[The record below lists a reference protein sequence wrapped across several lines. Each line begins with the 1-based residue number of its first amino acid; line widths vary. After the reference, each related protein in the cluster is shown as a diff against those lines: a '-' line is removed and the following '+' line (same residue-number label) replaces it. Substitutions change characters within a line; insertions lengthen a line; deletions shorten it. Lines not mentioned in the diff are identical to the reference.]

1 MKVPVSVLLLPEPFL
16 PAERKKRAAKRKI
29 QEEAEAAR
37 SAAGAHSAESA
48 VAAGSSS
55 GNDRLDHVFAVPK
68 TPSPV
73 PVPAAAAT
81 EEAAAARPRRKAGLR
96 PQKREIAAAPSA
108 AEPEVGRHSK
118 QLLFLMRI
126 LNSICWSLIKR
137 NNQCCRG
144 PDKLEGYMQIWIG
157 LLFLMPIRSDLSL
170 PFMRIWI
177 RFFVLMPI
185 RSDLSLPLMRLWIW
199 LI

>member
-1 MKVPVSVLLLPEPFL
+1 MKVPVSFILLPEPLL

-37 SAAGAHSAESA
+37 SAAGVHSAESA
-48 VAAGSSS
+48 VAASGSDRNNS
-55 GNDRLDHVFAVPK
+55 DRLDHVFAVPK

-96 PQKREIAAAPSA
+96 PQKREMVAAAALS

-118 QLLFLMRI
+118 QLLF
-126 LNSICWSLIKR
+126 
-137 NNQCCRG
+137 
-144 PDKLEGYMQIWIG
+144 D
-157 LLFLMPIRSDLSL
+157 
-170 PFMRIWI
+170 
-177 RFFVLMPI
+177 
-185 RSDLSLPLMRLWIW
+185 
-199 LI
+199 

>member
-1 MKVPVSVLLLPEPFL
+1 MKVRVSFLLLHEPFL

-37 SAAGAHSAESA
+37 SAAGAHGAESA
-48 VAAGSSS
+48 VAASNSS
-55 GNDRLDHVFAVPK
+55 DRLDHVFAVPK

-96 PQKREIAAAPSA
+96 PQKREIAAAAPSA

-118 QLLFLMRI
+118 RLLF
-126 LNSICWSLIKR
+126 
-137 NNQCCRG
+137 
-144 PDKLEGYMQIWIG
+144 D
-157 LLFLMPIRSDLSL
+157 
-170 PFMRIWI
+170 
-177 RFFVLMPI
+177 
-185 RSDLSLPLMRLWIW
+185 
-199 LI
+199 